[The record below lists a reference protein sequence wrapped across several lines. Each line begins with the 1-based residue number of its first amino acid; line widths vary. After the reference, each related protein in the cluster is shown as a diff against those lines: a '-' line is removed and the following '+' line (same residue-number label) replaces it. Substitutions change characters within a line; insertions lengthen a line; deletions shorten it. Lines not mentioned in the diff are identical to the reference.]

1 MIRIQS
7 KQVRSIV
14 SHLDSQ
20 SAILSSLTERMA
32 DLIRQVKLQDYTD
45 EVLAEL
51 YVNQKRLMKLLYE
64 YRELS
69 KSLEK
74 ICEIID
80 ETEKRVIHIYEDE
93 EIVQL
98 QPVILKEMNIS
109 INPNL
114 KSIAKIVLKNERK
127 NNE

>member
-1 MIRIQS
+1 
-7 KQVRSIV
+7 
-14 SHLDSQ
+14 
-20 SAILSSLTERMA
+20 
-32 DLIRQVKLQDYTD
+32 
-45 EVLAEL
+45 
-51 YVNQKRLMKLLYE
+51 MKLLYE